1 MFNPFSFIGGL
12 FQRLFT
18 RIEDAWEQMSP
29 WLKSCVVTLFGSV
42 VGVGIEIL
50 SPIVRDILI
59 EIQNDPSLVLDN
71 DRRSTAFDR
80 IEKAITEDMRTE
92 LIALGF
98 GSLTYLINLAIE
110 TVLGYL
116 KENDELPPNAGD
128 E

>member
-29 WLKSCVVTLFGSV
+29 WLKSFVVTLFGSV